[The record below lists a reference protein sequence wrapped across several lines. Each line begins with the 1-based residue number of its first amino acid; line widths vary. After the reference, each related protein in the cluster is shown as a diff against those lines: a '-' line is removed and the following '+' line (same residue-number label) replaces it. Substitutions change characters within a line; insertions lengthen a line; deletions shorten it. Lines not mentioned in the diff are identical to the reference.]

1 MTERRHYQNIVVG
14 SGPGG
19 ATVAR
24 ELALSGHGVLIVEY
38 GPRFNKTGFLKT
50 ARKAYLGR
58 DKQPIRSDGGVV
70 MGRGRV
76 LGGSSY
82 VAMGNAVTPP
92 AGILKEWGIDLQE
105 EIAEARRD
113 MGVTLMPEQ
122 LVGPGTRAINTGAAK
137 LGWKMKPTPKCVDF
151 SKCRN
156 CGLCM
161 FGCPTGAKW
170 TTLEYIREAEE
181 HGAELL
187 LNTEVTRVLHAN
199 GEARGIVAEQNG
211 REVQI
216 TGDRII
222 LSAGA
227 LATPLILQRSGL
239 EKAGRGLANDVYQTT
254 YGTTEEVGM
263 QGEIILASYLE
274 TLIEERQ
281 LFPAPYMY
289 IPFLI
294 QRDLQGGFPEN
305 LNLLAQARIM
315 LKSRGIDAK
324 RTIAMMTKIRD
335 ERTGEV
341 RRDGT
346 VHKVLTAR
354 DRNKLEEAYQINREI
369 LIAAGAKA
377 ETIFR
382 GVYESGHPCCSA
394 AIGEVV
400 DDNQQT
406 EIQGL
411 YLSDASVFPSPLGM
425 PPILTIVALSKRL
438 AKHLAGKQQQRYRS
452 P

>member
-1 MTERRHYQNIVVG
+1 M
-14 SGPGG
+14 
-19 ATVAR
+19 AR
-24 ELALSGHGVLIVEY
+24 ELSRSGRKVMIVEY

-50 ARKAYLGR
+50 AKKAYLGR
-58 DKQPIRSDGGVV
+58 DKQPIRSDGGIWI
-70 MGRGRV
+70 GRGRV

-92 AGILKEWGIDLQE
+92 EGILQGWGINLKE
-105 EIAEARRD
+105 EIAEARSD

-122 LVGPGTRAINTGAAK
+122 LMGPGTRAINAGAVK
-137 LGWKMKPTPKCVDF
+137 LGWEMKPTPKCIDF

-181 HGAELL
+181 HGTKVLV
-187 LNTEVTRVLHAN
+187 NTEVLSVSHTN
-199 GEARGIVAEQNG
+199 GRARGIVAERDSRKIHIRG
-211 REVQI
+211 ERV
-216 TGDRII
+216 I

-227 LATPLILQRSGL
+227 LATPLILKRSGI
-239 EKAGRGLANDVYQTT
+239 EDAGRGLANDVFQTT
-254 YGTTEEVGM
+254 YGTTNEVGM
-263 QGEIILASYLE
+263 QGEIILATYLE
-274 TLIEERQ
+274 KTVEERE

-289 IPFLI
+289 VPFYI
-294 QRDLQGGFPEN
+294 QRDIEGGFPQN
-305 LNLLAQARIM
+305 LSLLAQARLL
-315 LKSRGIDAK
+315 LKSRSIDT
-324 RTIAMMTKIRD
+324 RRIIAMMTKIRD

-341 RRDGT
+341 RSDGT
-346 VHKVLTAR
+346 VHKVLTAK
-354 DRNKLEEAYQINREI
+354 DRNKLEEAYLINREI
-369 LIAAGAKA
+369 LIAAGVKA

-394 AIGEVV
+394 AIGEIV
-400 DDNQQT
+400 DTNQQT

-411 YLSDASVFPSPLGM
+411 YVSDASVFPSPLGL

-438 AKHLAGKQQQRYRS
+438 AKHLLAAG
-452 P
+452 

>member
-1 MTERRHYQNIVVG
+1 MG

-24 ELALSGHGVLIVEY
+24 ELSRNDRKVLVVEY

-50 ARKAYLGR
+50 ARKVYLGR
-58 DKQPIRSDGGVV
+58 DKQPIRSDGGVW

-92 AGILKEWGIDLQE
+92 AGILREWGIDLQE
-105 EIAEARRD
+105 EITEARRD
-113 MGVTLMPEQ
+113 MRVTLMPQQ
-122 LVGPGTRAINTGAAK
+122 LMGPGTLAINSGAAK
-137 LGWKMKPTPKCVDF
+137 LGWEMKPTPKCVDF
-151 SKCRN
+151 SKCLN

-181 HGAELL
+181 QGVELL
-187 LNTEVTRVLHAN
+187 LNTEVLSVLHTN
-199 GEARGIVAEQNG
+199 GKARGVVAEQNG
-211 REVQI
+211 RKVQI
-216 TGDRII
+216 EGERII

-227 LATPLILQRSGL
+227 LTTPLILQRSGL
-239 EKAGRGLANDVYQTT
+239 DKAGKGLANDVFQTT

-274 TLIEERQ
+274 KLIEEKQ

-289 IPFLI
+289 LPFFI
-294 QRDLQGGFPEN
+294 QRDIDGGFPEN
-305 LNLLAQARIM
+305 LNLLAQARMM

-324 RTIAMMTKIRD
+324 RTVAMMTKIRD

-341 RRDGT
+341 RSDGT
-346 VHKVLTAR
+346 VHKVLTAK
-354 DRNKLEEAYQINREI
+354 DKAKLEEAHHINREI
-369 LIAAGAKA
+369 LIAAGAGP

-400 DDNQQT
+400 DCNQQT

-411 YLSDASVFPSPLGM
+411 YVSDASVFPSPLGL

-438 AKHLAGKQQQRYRS
+438 AKHLVGKQ
-452 P
+452 

>member
-1 MTERRHYQNIVVG
+1 MIEQQHYQNIVVG

-24 ELALSGHGVLIVEY
+24 ELSRSGRRVLIVEY

-58 DKQPIRSDGGVV
+58 DKQPIRSDGGVW

-82 VAMGNAVTPP
+82 VAMGNAVAPP
-92 AGILKEWGIDLQE
+92 EGILQEWGIDLQE

-113 MGVTLMPEQ
+113 MHVTLMPEQ
-122 LVGPGTRAINTGAAK
+122 LMGPGTQAINAAAAR
-137 LGWKMKPTPKCVDF
+137 LGWEMKPTPKCVDF

-170 TTLEYIREAEE
+170 TALEYIGEAEE
-181 HGAELL
+181 NGAELL
-187 LNTEVTRVLHAN
+187 LNTEVLRVLHNN
-199 GEARGIVAEQNG
+199 GKATGVVAEQNG
-211 REVQI
+211 RELQI

-227 LATPLILQRSGL
+227 LATPLILQRSGI
-239 EKAGRGLANDVYQTT
+239 EKAGRGLANDLFQTT

-263 QGEIILASYLE
+263 QREIILASYLE
-274 TLIEERQ
+274 KLIEEKQ
-281 LFPAPYMY
+281 LFAAPYMY
-289 IPFLI
+289 LPFYI
-294 QRDLQGGFPEN
+294 QRDIEGGFPEN
-305 LNLLAQARIM
+305 LNLLAQARLM
-315 LKSRGIDAK
+315 LKSRGIDAG

-341 RRDGT
+341 RSDGS
-346 VHKVLTAR
+346 VHKVLTAKDR
-354 DRNKLEEAYQINREI
+354 DKLEEAHRINREI
-369 LIAAGAKA
+369 LIAAGARPD
-377 ETIFR
+377 TIFR

-394 AIGEVV
+394 AIGEIV
-400 DDNQQT
+400 DDNQQS
-406 EIQGL
+406 EIKGL
-411 YLSDASVFPSPLGM
+411 YVSDASVFPSPLGLT
-425 PPILTIVALSKRL
+425 PILTIVALSKRL
-438 AKHLAGKQQQRYRS
+438 AKHLVEKS
-452 P
+452 

>member
-1 MTERRHYQNIVVG
+1 
-14 SGPGG
+14 
-19 ATVAR
+19 VAR
-24 ELALSGHGVLIVEY
+24 ELARNGRSVLIVEY
-38 GPRFNKTGFLKT
+38 GPRFQKTGFLKT
-50 ARKAYLGR
+50 AKTAYLGR
-58 DKQPIRSDGGVV
+58 DKQPLCSDGGVWI
-70 MGRGRV
+70 GRGRV

-82 VAMGNAVTPP
+82 LAMGNAVTPP
-92 AGILKEWGIDLQE
+92 AGILQEWGIDLSE
-105 EIAEARRD
+105 EIAEAKTEMR
-113 MGVTLMPEQ
+113 VTLMPEQ
-122 LVGPGTRAINTGAAK
+122 LIGPGTQAINRGAAK
-137 LGWKMKPTPKCVDF
+137 LGWEMKPTPKCVDF

-181 HGAELL
+181 HGAGLL
-187 LNTEVTRVLHAN
+187 LNTEVLSVLHAN
-199 GEARGIVAEQNG
+199 GKARGIVAEQNG
-211 REVQI
+211 REIQI
-216 TGDRII
+216 TGDRVI

-239 EKAGRGLANDVYQTT
+239 EKAGKGLANDVFQTT
-254 YGTTEEVGM
+254 YGTTEHVGM
-263 QGEIILASYLE
+263 QGEIILATYLE
-274 TLIEERQ
+274 KTIEERQ

-294 QRDLQGGFPEN
+294 QRDIQGGYPQN
-305 LNLLAQARIM
+305 LNLLAQAMMM
-315 LKSRGIDAK
+315 LKSKGIDAK

-341 RRDGT
+341 RSDGT
-346 VHKVLTAR
+346 VHKVLTAK
-354 DRNKLEEAYQINREI
+354 DKAKLEEAYQINRDI
-369 LIAAGAKA
+369 LIASGAKP
-377 ETIFR
+377 ETIFP

-406 EIQGL
+406 EIRGL
-411 YLSDASVFPSPLGM
+411 YVSDASVFPSPLGM

-438 AKHLAGKQQQRYRS
+438 AKHLVDRS
-452 P
+452 